1 MIFQTEDWT
10 LGNSH
15 ARCSD
20 QPIIFQKKNMETSQQ
35 NSQKPQTTSTS
46 LQQFPTRK
54 PPIKTPWFVFDA
66 SWTQESQH
74 LENASHDML
83 QVTASSP
90 LEVRC
95 LTLVEWS
102 SLNPSSLFNHL
113 ANWNNVS
120 PTFGFPWNSPGFPF
134 PFQKATFLGWGTSI
148 FNSTAGFFFMKIF
161 SSRKL
166 PLWWFAS
173 LFESTQ
179 SAMAKK
185 MGLQAENA
193 QGGNDLIWTKPWNF
207 ETHQVADSWST
218 QRSDNP
224 SQESS
229 ERKEIL
235 NFRFNTTLQ
244 LLFFWAVLEFY
255 VLFLELLAACS
266 FSQQFLGLFGE
277 KEKVLFQNELIG
289 WTSNLGDMCCKTSN
303 LNAKGHGQHTE
314 NDLHNWGRINH
325 GKTHET

>member
-148 FNSTAGFFFMKIF
+148 FNSTAGFFSWRFFPPESSPFDGLLPFLNPPNLPWQKKWGSRPKTLKVAMTLSEQNPEILKLTKWQIAGQPNDPTIHLKNLPKGKKSWILDLTQPCNFF
-161 SSRKL
+161 S
-166 PLWWFAS
+166 
-173 LFESTQ
+173 FEQFLNS
-179 SAMAKK
+179 MFCF
-185 MGLQAENA
+185 
-193 QGGNDLIWTKPWNF
+193 WNF
-207 ETHQVADSWST
+207 
-218 QRSDNP
+218 
-224 SQESS
+224 
-229 ERKEIL
+229 
-235 NFRFNTTLQ
+235 
-244 LLFFWAVLEFY
+244 
-255 VLFLELLAACS
+255 
-266 FSQQFLGLFGE
+266 
-277 KEKVLFQNELIG
+277 
-289 WTSNLGDMCCKTSN
+289 
-303 LNAKGHGQHTE
+303 
-314 NDLHNWGRINH
+314 
-325 GKTHET
+325 